1 MYVLPEV
8 VDGGLYSRSVVASSL
23 STPAD
28 ARTQIAEVLRKAGV
42 KDIPELGKRKVAEL
56 EESLGDE
63 EVASSTQPIS
73 DAITPKTV
81 APDQAPERAV
91 PAADSSLA
99 PSEPEKQES
108 TLESRPKERKKS
120 VSFTPDTKTSDA
132 ERQPIKTPRKRVNGY
147 PRVFGPPT
155 SATSESPS
163 VKSRADVKG
172 DDSDDSISEIVLPEE
187 PPEDATLRRQMLKY
201 GMEEVGSIVAQ
212 IDIDEGES
220 TPPYS
225 DDDDDDVDYD
235 DTTDEDEDQFGRTK
249 KRVVGDGY
257 REQMLELERKLN
269 AKIMENVGPNADVP
283 VTGSIEVEEDRKAEP
298 KALSVASNS
307 ADKTVMQKKK
317 GVRFAE
323 SLDISHAPSTK
334 SKTTTKAIPKE
345 PFNPDRPIADS
356 IVERTAPATG
366 TSGPTLKT
374 KKTSKFKAA
383 LSEGVPPPSPG
394 SNSSTTPSKL
404 LSATQ
409 THTAISNPLP
419 QTTTTSE
426 TQPPSQ
432 RTPTTINPPPIP
444 SGPSGQIQSKILI
457 ERPPPPTKTTEPA
470 SPDEFDPALMH
481 QELAVEYHRLRNR
494 MIQRNGGFVQEEE
507 EPAEMPIVDDE
518 REQQQLEGGRKMSL
532 FKAARLGML

>member
-1 MYVLPEV
+1 M
-8 VDGGLYSRSVVASSL
+8 
-23 STPAD
+23 
-28 ARTQIAEVLRKAGV
+28 LRKAGV
-42 KDIPELGKRKVAEL
+42 KDIPELGKSRVAEL
-56 EESLGDE
+56 TESLSDE
-63 EVASSTQPIS
+63 DVASFTQPIS
-73 DAITPKTV
+73 DAMTPKAV

-91 PAADSSLA
+91 PVADSSSA

-108 TLESRPKERKKS
+108 TLESKPKQRKKS

-132 ERQPIKTPRKRVNGY
+132 SRQPIKTPSKRVNGY

-163 VKSRADVKG
+163 VKTKADTRG

-187 PPEDATLRRQMLKY
+187 PPEDAALRRQMLKY

-212 IDIDEGES
+212 IDLDEGES

-225 DDDDDDVDYD
+225 DDDDDIDYD

-298 KALSVASNS
+298 EALSVASNS

-334 SKTTTKAIPKE
+334 SKTTTKAVPKE
-345 PFNPDRPIADS
+345 PSNPDRPIADS
-356 IVERTAPATG
+356 IVERTTPITG
-366 TSGPTLKT
+366 TSSIPSRT

-383 LSEGVPPPSPG
+383 RSEGVPPPSPG
-394 SNSSTTPSKL
+394 SNPSTTPSKP

-426 TQPPSQ
+426 TQPPSE

-444 SGPSGQIQSKILI
+444 SGPPGQIQSKILI
-457 ERPPPPTKTTEPA
+457 ERPPPPTTTTEPA

-507 EPAEMPIVDDE
+507 PAEMPIVDDE

>member
-1 MYVLPEV
+1 M
-8 VDGGLYSRSVVASSL
+8 
-23 STPAD
+23 
-28 ARTQIAEVLRKAGV
+28 LRKAGV
-42 KDIPELGKRKVAEL
+42 KDIPELGKSRVAEL
-56 EESLGDE
+56 TESLSDE
-63 EVASSTQPIS
+63 DVASFTQPTS
-73 DAITPKTV
+73 DAMTPKAV

-91 PAADSSLA
+91 PVADSSSA

-108 TLESRPKERKKS
+108 TLESKPKQRKKS

-132 ERQPIKTPRKRVNGY
+132 SRQPIKTPSKRVNGY

-163 VKSRADVKG
+163 VKTKADTRG

-187 PPEDATLRRQMLKY
+187 PPEDAALRRQMLKY

-212 IDIDEGES
+212 IDLDEGES

-225 DDDDDDVDYD
+225 DDDDDIDYD

-298 KALSVASNS
+298 EALSVASNS

-334 SKTTTKAIPKE
+334 SKTTTKAVPKE
-345 PFNPDRPIADS
+345 PSNPDRPIADS
-356 IVERTAPATG
+356 IVERTTPITG
-366 TSGPTLKT
+366 TSSIPSRT

-383 LSEGVPPPSPG
+383 RSEGVPPPSPG
-394 SNSSTTPSKL
+394 SNPSTTPSKP

-426 TQPPSQ
+426 TQPPSE

-444 SGPSGQIQSKILI
+444 SGPPGQIQSKILI
-457 ERPPPPTKTTEPA
+457 ERPSPPTTTTEPA
-470 SPDEFDPALMH
+470 SPDEFDPAVMH

-494 MIQRNGGFVQEEE
+494 MIQRKGGFVQEEE